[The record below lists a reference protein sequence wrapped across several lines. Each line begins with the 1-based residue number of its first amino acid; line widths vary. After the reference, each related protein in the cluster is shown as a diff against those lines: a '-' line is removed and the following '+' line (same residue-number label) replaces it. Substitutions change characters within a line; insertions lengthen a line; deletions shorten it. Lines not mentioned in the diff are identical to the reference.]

1 MKGGAGRGIL
11 RRVVLS
17 LVAVA
22 LALGGVRALARS
34 RIFQLFGRLVPRVE
48 TSEKAVAL
56 TFDDG
61 PTAEHVGEIL
71 SVLEAEAAHATFFV
85 NGSNLAEDPEPA
97 RRLVAGGHE
106 LGNHTFSHAR
116 MILKAQATYA
126 TEITRTDD
134 LIRRAGHQGEI
145 FFRAPFT
152 WKLVG
157 LPFFLARTGR
167 TTITF
172 DVEPETYPETAKSAT
187 AIEAHVLGVRAPGVH
202 RPAAR
207 VVLGQRS
214 VAGGASRHLERPP
227 LPGLSTA
234 DPLRAASARG
244 RSQEENMTT
253 NGALLAFTFG
263 LCVSG
268 PAFAEAPPAARPE
281 AVGVSC
287 ERLGRLTRSAR
298 ETVESGKLA
307 GLVTLVA
314 RGGRIAHLEAVGEAD
329 REATWP

>member
-1 MKGGAGRGIL
+1 VRGGAGRGIL

-34 RIFQLFGRLVPRVE
+34 RTFQLFGRLVPRVE

-85 NGSNLAEDPEPA
+85 NGANLAEDPEPA

-126 TEITRTDD
+126 TEVTRTDD

-172 DVEPETYPETAKSAT
+172 DVEPESYPETARSAT
-187 AIEAHVLGVRAPGVH
+187 AIEAHVLGRVRPGSIVLLH
-202 RPAAR
+202 VWYSGNGPSRAA
-207 VVLGQRS
+207 
-214 VAGGASRHLERPP
+214 
-227 LPGLSTA
+227 LPGILSG
-234 DPLRAASARG
+234 LRSEGYR
-244 RSQEENMTT
+244 
-253 NGALLAFTFG
+253 LLT
-263 LCVSG
+263 LS
-268 PAFAEAPPAARPE
+268 ELL
-281 AVGVSC
+281 
-287 ERLGRLTRSAR
+287 RLGDAPRRRT
-298 ETVESGKLA
+298 
-307 GLVTLVA
+307 
-314 RGGRIAHLEAVGEAD
+314 
-329 REATWP
+329 